1 MGGAVHEA
9 ASLWDGVSRRAN
21 TGAVYWCV
29 CKTRRLTMGGRK
41 EKNIDEPQSQTLG

>member
-9 ASLWDGVSRRAN
+9 ACLRGGVSRRTI
-21 TGAVYWCV
+21 TGAVYWVV

-41 EKNIDEPQSQTLG
+41 KKDMDEPKSQALG